1 MKKNLLYIL
10 LVITGFA
17 IFPGKI
23 NSQVLQATSHY
34 GSTSTSIIIA
44 LRPNYNFN
52 GVLDEVGFVIQV
64 PKVVNGSPNPLP
76 IITVLNNFLPTTFD
90 TWIQQSES
98 ISDPN
103 FYNFKFGK
111 VSLSTAPT
119 IVKASGSELQVLELQ
134 ISGPQEAIP
143 FTRLAHLASGGPSTQ
158 YGVYFRDKA
167 GNDLTNYIQMF
178 YGTGVVPAAPLA
190 SEIAGYDAYQYVLPS
205 ANPLPVKFLGFN
217 AVKRDN
223 DAVLT
228 WQIENETAIT
238 DRYEIERSLS
248 GTDFKKIA
256 TIAPKNNGS
265 SRNSYDLTDHD
276 LSSVRSSG
284 VFYYRIKQTDKDG
297 KFIYSD
303 VKSVRLNSK
312 GIVIG
317 VYPNPVKGTAKLTAD
332 MEQDAIA
339 TISIT
344 DASGKQVQTLQVP
357 LFKGANNKDINMTSL
372 AAGSYILKVQTATEV
387 KTIPVVK
394 AN

>member
-1 MKKNLLYIL
+1 MKKSLLYSLIA
-10 LVITGFA
+10 IIGFI
-17 IFPGKI
+17 IFPDKAS
-23 NSQVLQATSHY
+23 SQLFKLTSHY
-34 GSTSTSIIIA
+34 GSTANSLIIA
-44 LRPNYNFN
+44 MKPNSNFSN
-52 GVLDEVGFVIQV
+52 ALNEVGFTIQV
-64 PKVVNGSPNPLP
+64 PKVVNGLPNPLP
-76 IITVLNNFLPTTFD
+76 TITITNFVSTTFD
-90 TWIQQSES
+90 IWEQQSES
-98 ISDPN
+98 VSDPN

-111 VSLSTAPT
+111 VALSNAP
-119 IVKASGSELQVLELQ
+119 ILNIASGSELQLIELQ
-134 ISGPQEAIP
+134 ISGDAQAIP
-143 FTRLAHLASGGPSTQ
+143 STRLAHLALNGPGSK
-158 YGVYFRDKA
+158 YGVYLVDKA
-167 GNDLTNYIQMF
+167 GNDLTDYTQMF
-178 YGTGVVPAAPLA
+178 FGTGVVPATPVAN
-190 SEIAGYDAYQYVLPS
+190 EVVGYETYQYVLPS

-248 GTDFKKIA
+248 GTDFKKVA

-303 VKSVRLNSK
+303 VKSVRVNSK

-344 DASGKQVQTLQVP
+344 DASGKQVQTLQMP

>member
-1 MKKNLLYIL
+1 MKKYFATYIL
-10 LVITGFA
+10 VLLSSAIVAQKTFQASIQPVPASAAVTVLVKTSAAKTGKPGGLTFA
-17 IFPGKI
+17 IAIPVSVGVRPSITVTFP
-23 NSQVLQATSHY
+23 NPN
-34 GSTSTSIIIA
+34 IA
-44 LRPNYNFN
+44 LSVAPYNAINQDVAGVPHYIYNVLAEGNVTAAIPAEVYSANVDIPIATISFN
-52 GVLDEVGFVIQV
+52 GNSSVTSQIKLVNLPDGGTDPSPNSFFGFSIDGAD
-64 PKVVNGSPNPLP
+64 VVN
-76 IITVLNNFLPTTFD
+76 
-90 TWIQQSES
+90 EAAM
-98 ISDPN
+98 
-103 FYNFKFGK
+103 FYAIPAI
-111 VSLSTAPT
+111 STAT
-119 IVKASGSELQVLELQ
+119 NDGNGYSGTSYAQ
-134 ISGPQEAIP
+134 
-143 FTRLAHLASGGPSTQ
+143 T
-158 YGVYFRDKA
+158 
-167 GNDLTNYIQMF
+167 
-178 YGTGVVPAAPLA
+178 TGAV
-190 SEIAGYDAYQYVLPS
+190 
-205 ANPLPVKFLGFN
+205 PLPVKFLGFN

-256 TIAPKNNGS
+256 TIAPKNNSS

-284 VFYYRIKQTDKDG
+284 VFYYRIKQIDKDS

-317 VYPNPVKGTAKLTAD
+317 VYPNPVKGTAKLTVD
-332 MEQDAIA
+332 MEQEAIA
-339 TISIT
+339 TVSIT